1 MDSNTILYAVSF
13 AILILGGIGIWWY
26 FTVKR
31 YQIDNPV
38 ETEGEIVEIMPIE
51 KLNVG
56 FNALFSGKD
65 KVLFHP
71 IVRFRIDSVKLVR
84 FRNRKGFKS
93 ADNLEVGQKVKIA
106 YSKHN
111 PLVAKILE

>member
-1 MDSNTILYAVSF
+1 MESNIILYAVSF
-13 AILILGGIGIWWY
+13 AILVLGGAGIWWY
-26 FTVKR
+26 FTVKM

-51 KLNVG
+51 TSTVGLNS
-56 FNALFSGKD
+56 LFSGKD

-93 ADNLEVGQKVKIA
+93 ADNLLVGKTVKIA

-111 PLVAKILE
+111 PLVAKILD